1 MPQVRANVDKAWFMS
16 QMKER
21 DLTVRSMAKR
31 LNIHYSA
38 LSRTLNGE
46 RRMQVDEIRRI
57 AEILGKSERAVSAHV
72 GSAFDRS
79 AENASVPALRGKSA
93 GKRARAKSS
102 GRHPGFGFMEGQVAF
117 KDALDMN
124 SEDEEYIVPPRGADP
139 LFGCMAGTLT
149 LLPDVDYTA
158 PADPDWGK
166 VYDD

>member
-1 MPQVRANVDKAWFMS
+1 MLKGKANVDKTWFAD

-21 DLTVRSMAKR
+21 NISLRRMASR
-31 LNIHYSA
+31 MNMHPSA

-57 AEILGKSERAVSAHV
+57 AEIFDQPESEVLVHLGSSDAKAAER
-72 GSAFDRS
+72 R
-79 AENASVPALRGKSA
+79 P
-93 GKRARAKSS
+93 
-102 GRHPGFGFMEGQVAF
+102 GFMEGQVDF
-117 KDALDMN
+117 ENALDVN
-124 SEDEEYIVPPRGADP
+124 DTAGEYIVPPRGADP

-166 VYDD
+166 VYED

>member
-1 MPQVRANVDKAWFMS
+1 MLKGKANVDKTWFAD
-16 QMKER
+16 QMKEHNISLR
-21 DLTVRSMAKR
+21 RMASR
-31 LNIHYSA
+31 MNMHPSA

-57 AEILGKSERAVSAHV
+57 AEIFDQPESEVLVHLGSSDAKAAER
-72 GSAFDRS
+72 R
-79 AENASVPALRGKSA
+79 P
-93 GKRARAKSS
+93 
-102 GRHPGFGFMEGQVAF
+102 GFMEGQVDF
-117 KDALDMN
+117 ENALDVN
-124 SEDEEYIVPPRGADP
+124 DTAGEYIVPPRGADP

>member
-1 MPQVRANVDKAWFMS
+1 MPQGKANVDKVWFDS

-21 DLTVRSMAKR
+21 NLTVRRMATQM
-31 LNIHYSA
+31 NMHYSA

-46 RRMQVDEIRRI
+46 RRMQVDEIRKI
-57 AEILGKSERAVSAHV
+57 AEIFGQPESEVLVHLGSSDAKAAER
-72 GSAFDRS
+72 R
-79 AENASVPALRGKSA
+79 P
-93 GKRARAKSS
+93 
-102 GRHPGFGFMEGQVAF
+102 GFMEGQVDF
-117 KDALDMN
+117 ENALDVN
-124 SEDEEYIVPPRGADP
+124 DTAGEYIVPPRGGDP